1 MIGDL
6 VMVTL
11 QLGVGRDQRDVV
23 AFLVLE
29 SVDLAVQIVVLGR
42 ILLLDLG

>member
-11 QLGVGRDQRDVV
+11 QLGVGRDQGNVV

-29 SVDLAVQIVVLGR
+29 SVDLAVQIVVLCR